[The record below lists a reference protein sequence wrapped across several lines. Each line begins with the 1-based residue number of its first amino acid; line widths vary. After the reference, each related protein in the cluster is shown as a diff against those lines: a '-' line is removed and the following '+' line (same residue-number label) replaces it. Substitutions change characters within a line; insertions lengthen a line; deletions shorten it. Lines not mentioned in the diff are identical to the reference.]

1 MIKEQKGQCSDEN
14 TAQKTQEIKCAKFKR
29 ASMHIDRTTPISKTT
44 PRLTTPKTTVTTTI
58 ATTTTTTTTTSATC
72 RWKTNYVLPMGYL
85 VGYFAFCPWVTRCKK
100 AGVAYKG
107 PKTQQ

>member
-14 TAQKTQEIKCAKFKR
+14 TAQKTHEIKCAKFKR

-58 ATTTTTTTTTSATC
+58 ATTSSTTVATTSTATFPTPSTTTTPRTTKSMKNQS
-72 RWKTNYVLPMGYL
+72 RIL
-85 VGYFAFCPWVTRCKK
+85 
-100 AGVAYKG
+100 
-107 PKTQQ
+107 